1 MPIMKD
7 VLLFQREFILFV
19 RKEISP
25 FSKESFPASR
35 LLSIGL
41 EQYKEAS
48 VDLLDAGGNEGVGDA
63 IVENIG

>member
-7 VLLFQREFILFV
+7 VLLSQRELIWQHC
-19 RKEISP
+19 P
-25 FSKESFPASR
+25 FSKESFPALG
-35 LLSIGL
+35 LLSVGL